1 MTYFQFKKFITSAL
15 EEVSGEYAAYEAQKI
30 VCHIFGLESL
40 ELSLILREEAPD
52 KKEEAENIIARRKNG
67 EPLAYILGN
76 VDFFGLNLFVTEAC
90 LTPRA
95 DTEVIVEKALD
106 FLGSRKASVLDIC
119 TGSGCIALAIATN
132 SSAKVLGVDISEAA
146 LEVAKKNA
154 VKCGLSGKV
163 TFCKRDAL
171 AEGFLGGEKYDL
183 IVSNPPYIP
192 TGDIAALSAE
202 VHREPMLALDG
213 GEDGLTFYRRFI
225 SVLPK
230 HLNPGGAIIFEIG
243 YDQEAGL
250 SELCRKASL
259 PCEIFRDYGGNV
271 RGAVIKPSAREYNL

>member
-1 MTYFQFKKFITSAL
+1 MTYFQFKKFITSSL

-30 VCHIFGLESL
+30 VCHLFGLDRL
-40 ELSLILREEAPD
+40 GLSLMLRDEAPD

-76 VDFFGLNLFVTEAC
+76 ADFFGLNLLVTEAC

-95 DTEVIVEKALD
+95 DTEVIVEKALG
-106 FLGSRKASVLDIC
+106 FLGEKTARVLDIC
-119 TGSGCIALAIATN
+119 TGSGCIALAIAAN
-132 SSAKVLGVDISEAA
+132 SGAEVLGIDISEAA

-163 TFCKRDAL
+163 TFEKRDAL

-250 SELCRKASL
+250 SELCEKAAL
-259 PCEIFRDYGGNV
+259 PFEIFRDYGGNV
-271 RGAVIKPSAREYNL
+271 RGAVIKPSER

>member
-1 MTYFQFKKFITSAL
+1 MTYFQFKKYIAGAL
-15 EEVSGEYAAYEAQKI
+15 EQPSGEYAAYEAEKI
-30 VCHIFGLESL
+30 VCHLYGLDRL
-40 ELSLILREEAPD
+40 GLSLALREEAPD

-76 VDFFGLNLFVTEAC
+76 VDFFGLNLCVTEAC

-106 FLGSRKASVLDIC
+106 LIGEKRARVLDIC
-119 TGSGCIALAIATN
+119 TGSGCIALAIAAN
-132 SSAKVLGVDISEAA
+132 SRADVLGVDISSDA

-154 VKCGLSGKV
+154 KICALTEKV
-163 TFCKRDAL
+163 TFEKCDAL
-171 AEGFLGGEKYDL
+171 SEEFEGRAEKYDL

-213 GEDGLTFYRRFI
+213 GEDGLTFYRRFLEI
-225 SVLPK
+225 LPAK
-230 HLNPGGAIIFEIG
+230 LNEGGAIIFEIG
-243 YDQEAGL
+243 YDQEEAL
-250 SELCRKASL
+250 RALCQKAAL
-259 PCEIFRDYGGNV
+259 PFEIFRDYGGNV
-271 RGAVIKPSAREYNL
+271 RGVVIKPRKQ